1 MRAILILIAAV
12 MFGLAGGYA
21 WSAMLA
27 SPAHGRVPK
36 PHRTAMIDPP
46 EIAADKEWAARGE
59 DQGRPAVEQ
68 TGPDPA
74 ENPKDVEQSV
84 YYASCADARARA
96 TRTST
101 PASPATALPSTPTAT
116 ASPAS
121 PTAAGNRHSS

>member
-84 YYASCADARARA
+84 YYASCADARAAGHADIHAGQSGYRA
-96 TRTST
+96 
-101 PASPATALPSTPTAT
+101 ALDADGDGIACEPYR
-116 ASPAS
+116 
-121 PTAAGNRHSS
+121 GR